1 MAIAKTRNYF
11 SIDID
16 IINWR
21 GAQGAA
27 FDKQELETRTQTENK
42 PETIVNK
49 IQNADTKIQSSSS
62 EFLSLSR
69 HVDASSEAK
78 V

>member
-27 FDKQELETRTQTENK
+27 FNKQELETRTQTRN
-42 PETIVNK
+42 NC
-49 IQNADTKIQSSSS
+49 QQDTKRRYKDTKQQQRI
-62 EFLSLSR
+62 FIT
-69 HVDASSEAK
+69 
-78 V
+78 